1 MLALFI
7 SSILPQANSPLDLE
21 CCWKKGIDM
30 EKESCMNNYAVP
42 VKLITS
48 SLRQS
53 WNSSMQNHL
62 VDFEW
67 WTETKCYSFRL
78 RKASKL
84 PLGQLDPGKYRIT
97 FMQLCILAEQI

>member
-1 MLALFI
+1 
-7 SSILPQANSPLDLE
+7 
-21 CCWKKGIDM
+21 M